1 MCKAYLSMWRGVS
14 FYRLS
19 PCINLLLIP
28 LMWCIYEISVMSGS
42 FSVATTNRLLLG
54 VTIDISNKCW
64 SLAIYS
70 SINASNECCFYFFFF
85 LEKLWMLLL
94 DDALRL
100 WTIYFALINIY
111 PTQLKSNIVCVGLYQ
126 AILMINFPL
135 QLETS
140 NFIIQFLTW

>member
-1 MCKAYLSMWRGVS
+1 MPFS

-64 SLAIYS
+64 SSAIYS

-85 LEKLWMLLL
+85 VEKLWMLLL

-111 PTQLKSNIVCVGLYQ
+111 PTQLKSNIVCVGVYQ

>member
-1 MCKAYLSMWRGVS
+1 
-14 FYRLS
+14 
-19 PCINLLLIP
+19 
-28 LMWCIYEISVMSGS
+28 
-42 FSVATTNRLLLG
+42 
-54 VTIDISNKCW
+54 
-64 SLAIYS
+64 
-70 SINASNECCFYFFFF
+70 
-85 LEKLWMLLL
+85 MLLL

-140 NFIIQFLTW
+140 NFIIQFLTWQIVKPSNLSHGHTLNNISLSLNTKIEFGNQISTFLHHIVSLYFTYFFIFWKILSIFNTHTERGKMEKVLKKLTVVYST

>member
-14 FYRLS
+14 FYRLC

-70 SINASNECCFYFFFF
+70 SINASNECCFYFYFYFFG
-85 LEKLWMLLL
+85 ETMNAASRRCSSTL
-94 DDALRL
+94 DDIFC
-100 WTIYFALINIY
+100 TYQYI
-111 PTQLKSNIVCVGLYQ
+111 SNSIKIQHCLCGIVPSYLDD
-126 AILMINFPL
+126 
-135 QLETS
+135 
-140 NFIIQFLTW
+140 